1 MGQAQSDENSS
12 SSAEIPT
19 TTKTPPPPS
28 TNSPRDSDRD
38 DTSSSPMDS
47 LLAEAAAYGEDDN
60 ENESLEAKAQKALDC
75 PCIADLRNGSCGS
88 QFSEAFLCFLKS
100 TAEEKGSDCVNPFV
114 ALQSCIKA
122 NPDAFSKEVVGDEEK
137 TEKEEET
144 VQVQDHRIIPP
155 LWAKDP
161 PRTGKSKL

>member
-1 MGQAQSDENSS
+1 MGQAQSNENS
-12 SSAEIPT
+12 IPT
-19 TTKTPPPPS
+19 TTTTTTTNTPPPS
-28 TNSPRDSDRD
+28 ANSPRDSE
-38 DTSSSPMDS
+38 DTLSPSMDS

-60 ENESLEAKAQKALDC
+60 ENESLEAKAQRALDC

-100 TAEEKGSDCVNPFV
+100 TAEEKGSDCVHPFV

-122 NPDAFSKEVVGDEEK
+122 NPDAFSKSVREDEEK
-137 TEKEEET
+137 TEKKEEEPP
-144 VQVQDHRIIPP
+144 VQDHRIIPP

-161 PRTGKSKL
+161 PLSNNSKL

>member
-1 MGQAQSDENSS
+1 MGQAQSDENS
-12 SSAEIPT
+12 IPST
-19 TTKTPPPPS
+19 TTTTNTPPS
-28 TNSPRDSDRD
+28 TNSPRDSHGDN
-38 DTSSSPMDS
+38 TSSPSMDS
-47 LLAEAAAYGEDDN
+47 LLAEAAAYGED
-60 ENESLEAKAQKALDC
+60 ENEDEPLEAKAQRALDC

-122 NPDAFSKEVVGDEEK
+122 NPDAFSKSVTDDEEEK
-137 TEKEEET
+137 TEKKEE
-144 VQVQDHRIIPP
+144 QPPVQDHRIIPP

-161 PRTGKSKL
+161 PRSNNSKL

>member
-1 MGQAQSDENSS
+1 MGQAHSDENSS
-12 SSAEIPT
+12 SST
-19 TTKTPPPPS
+19 TETPPPPPC
-28 TNSPRDSDRD
+28 TNSPRDSDRN
-38 DTSSSPMDS
+38 DTSSSPMGS

-88 QFSEAFLCFLKS
+88 QFSEAFLCFLMS

-122 NPDAFSKEVVGDEEK
+122 NPDAFSKEVLGDEEK
-137 TEKEEET
+137 SEKKEET

-161 PRTGKSKL
+161 PRSGKSKL

>member
-12 SSAEIPT
+12 EIPT
-19 TTKTPPPPS
+19 TTTKNPPPS
-28 TNSPRDSDRD
+28 TNSPPDSDGN
-38 DTSSSPMDS
+38 DTSSSPMSS
-47 LLAEAAAYGEDDN
+47 LLAEAAAYGEGDD

-88 QFSEAFLCFLKS
+88 QFSEAFRCFLMS
-100 TAEEKGSDCVNPFV
+100 TAEEKGTDCVHPFV

-122 NPDAFSKEVVGDEEK
+122 NPDAFSKEVLEDGEK
-137 TEKEEET
+137 PEKKEE
-144 VQVQDHRIIPP
+144 QPPAQDHRIIPP

-161 PRTGKSKL
+161 PRSGKSKL

>member
-1 MGQAQSDENSS
+1 MGQAQSNENSAS
-12 SSAEIPT
+12 TSNT
-19 TTKTPPPPS
+19 RPPP
-28 TNSPRDSDRD
+28 TNSPRNSD
-38 DTSSSPMDS
+38 DTSTSPMGS
-47 LLAEAAAYGEDDN
+47 LLAEAAAFGEGGN

-88 QFSEAFLCFLKS
+88 QFTEAFRCFLVS
-100 TAEEKGSDCVNPFV
+100 TAEEKGSDCVHPFV

-122 NPDAFSKEVVGDEEK
+122 NPNAFSKEVLEDEK
-137 TEKEEET
+137 KEEQQPVP
-144 VQVQDHRIIPP
+144 VQQDHRIIPP